1 MTVRKVLL
9 ADDEHLIVKGL
20 SKLIDWA
27 SLDIEIIGEAIDGLA
42 AEQMILAH
50 QPDLVISDIRMPGL
64 TGLELLSRHKGGSHA
79 PKFIFISGYEEF
91 EYVRQALSNGAVDY
105 LLKPVSAAELEKAVR
120 KALGLMADSNAAALF
135 RQSSVSLQEFFSQLT
150 ANREFAGT
158 DLYESFASLLGG
170 KDSPVFMGLCFGFTQ
185 ESARQLD
192 QLPYERQ
199 LLQSFVVLNTVRD
212 VLEHSGY
219 GCFLRKDE
227 RCNCMMGIFSPGED
241 IESILRQAIERTA
254 IKTGYRLRV
263 GMGRLCKSPEELMDT
278 YEDSLRAFDLY
289 YFEQKE
295 LLYWDGSPHK
305 PTFTNEEFD
314 DAVQQVFRSIVAK
327 ADDVEA
333 RVDHVLDIIADLHY
347 NNRLAAYS
355 RSMVFTGDLCQLLY
369 ANRLL
374 TGSFGER
381 QDALQQILTHCNT
394 FGELRE
400 QLKNYYR
407 ELLPGVYHTASR
419 KSTAEIYRV
428 QQYIQEHY
436 HEELSLKTLAE
447 VACVSPHY
455 FSAYFK
461 AETGQNYKAY
471 LTGVRME
478 QALHLVL
485 DTDLKTYEIA
495 ERVGYNNVR
504 RFVDSF
510 RSVYH
515 LSPMDYRKLHK
526 QQSSEE

>member
-1 MTVRKVLL
+1 MLKVLL

-20 SKLIDWA
+20 SKLIDWSA
-27 SLDIEIIGEAIDGLA
+27 LDIEIVGEAIDGLA
-42 AEQMILAH
+42 AEQIILEK

-64 TGLELLSRHKGGSHA
+64 TGLELMARHKVGVHA

-91 EYVRQALSNGAVDY
+91 EYVKQALSGGAVDY

-120 KALGLMADSNAAALF
+120 KALGLMADSSAAAMF
-135 RQSSVSLQEFFSQLT
+135 RQSSVPLQEFFNQLT
-150 ANREFAGT
+150 ANREIAGT
-158 DLYESFASLLGG
+158 DLYQSFTSLLGG
-170 KDSPVFMGLCFGFTQ
+170 KDSPVFMGLCFGFSQ

-199 LLQSFVVLNTVRD
+199 LLQSFVALNTVRD
-212 VLEHSGY
+212 NLERSGY

-241 IESILRQAIERTA
+241 VDGILRQAIERTA
-254 IKTGYRLRV
+254 AKTGYRLRV
-263 GMGRLCKSPEELMDT
+263 GMGRLCKSAEELMAT
-278 YEDSLRAFDLY
+278 YEDSLRAFELY

-295 LLYWDGSPHK
+295 LLRWDGIPYQ
-305 PTFTNEEFD
+305 PAATNEAFD
-314 DAVQQVFRSIVAK
+314 DAVEQVFRSVVAK
-327 ADDVEA
+327 SGSVEADVE
-333 RVDHVLDIIADLHY
+333 RVMDIIFDLHY
-347 NNRLAAYS
+347 NNRLAAYN
-355 RSMVFTGDLCQLLY
+355 RVMIFTGDLCQKLY
-369 ANRLL
+369 ANHLL
-374 TGSFGER
+374 TGSFSER
-381 QDALQQILTHCNT
+381 QDALQQRLARCNT
-394 FGELRE
+394 FGELRLE
-400 QLKNYYR
+400 LQNYYR
-407 ELLPGVYHTASR
+407 DLLPDVYHTASR
-419 KSTAEIYRV
+419 KNTAEIYRV

-478 QALHLVL
+478 KALSLVL
-485 DTDLKTYEIA
+485 DTDLKSYEIA

-510 RSVYH
+510 RAVYKM
-515 LSPMDYRKLHK
+515 SPIDYRKLYK
-526 QQSSEE
+526 K

>member
-1 MTVRKVLL
+1 MRKVLL

-27 SLDIEIIGEAIDGLA
+27 ALDIEIVGEATDGLT
-42 AEQMILAH
+42 AEQMILEQH
-50 QPDLVISDIRMPGL
+50 PDLVISDIRMPGL
-64 TGLELLSRHKGGSHA
+64 TGLELLALHKGGSYA

-91 EYVRQALSNGAVDY
+91 EYVKQALSGGAVDY
-105 LLKPVSAAELEKAVR
+105 LLKPVSATELEKAVR
-120 KALGLMADSNAAALF
+120 KALGLMADSSAAALF

-170 KDSPVFMGLCFGFTQ
+170 KESPVFMGLCFGFTQ

-212 VLEHSGY
+212 DLERSGY

-241 IESILRQAIERTA
+241 IDFILRQAIDRTA
-254 IKTGYRLRV
+254 AKTGYGLRV
-263 GMGRLCKSPEELMDT
+263 GMGRLCKSADELMAT

-289 YFEQKE
+289 YFEQEE
-295 LLYWDGSPHK
+295 LLRWDGTPYQ

-314 DAVQQVFRSIVAK
+314 AAVQQVFRSIVAK

-333 RVDHVLDIIADLHY
+333 RVDQVLDIIADLHY
-347 NNRLAAYS
+347 NNRLASYS
-355 RSMVFTGDLCQLLY
+355 RAMVFTGDLCQQLY
-369 ANRLL
+369 ASHLL
-374 TGSFGER
+374 TGSFADR
-381 QDALQQILTHCNT
+381 QDALQQLLSHCNT
-394 FGELRE
+394 FGELRQ
-400 QLKNYYR
+400 QLQSYYR
-407 ELLPGVYHTASR
+407 DLLPGVYHTASR
-419 KSTAEIYRV
+419 KNTAEIYRV

-478 QALHLVL
+478 KALSLVL
-485 DTDLKTYEIA
+485 DTDLKSYEIA

-504 RFVDSF
+504 RFTDAF
-510 RSVYH
+510 RAAYRM
-515 LSPMDYRKLHK
+515 SPEEYRKLHK
-526 QQSSEE
+526 KQSD

>member
-1 MTVRKVLL
+1 MRKVLL

-27 SLDIEIIGEAIDGLA
+27 ALDIEIVGEATDGLT
-42 AEQMILAH
+42 AEQMILEQH
-50 QPDLVISDIRMPGL
+50 PDLVISDIRMPGL
-64 TGLELLSRHKGGSHA
+64 TGLELLARHKGGSHS

-91 EYVRQALSNGAVDY
+91 EYVKQALSGGAVDY
-105 LLKPVSAAELEKAVR
+105 LLKPVSASELEKAVR
-120 KALGLMADSNAAALF
+120 KALGLMADSSAAALF

-158 DLYESFASLLGG
+158 DLYQSFTSLLGG
-170 KDSPVFMGLCFGFTQ
+170 KDSPVFMGLCFGFSQ
-185 ESARQLD
+185 EASLQLD

-199 LLQSFVVLNTVRD
+199 LLQSFVALNTVRD
-212 VLEHSGY
+212 DLERSGY

-227 RCNCMMGIFSPGED
+227 RCNCMMGIFSPGEEID
-241 IESILRQAIERTA
+241 SILRQAIDRTEA
-254 IKTGYRLRV
+254 KTGYRLRV
-263 GMGRLCKSPEELMDT
+263 GMGRLCQSAEELTAT

-295 LLYWDGSPHK
+295 LLHWDGAPHQ
-305 PTFTNEEFD
+305 PTATNEEFD

-327 ADDVEA
+327 SNDVEA
-333 RVDHVLDIIADLHY
+333 KVDRVLDIIADLHY

-355 RSMVFTGDLCQLLY
+355 RAMVFTGDLCQQLY
-369 ANRLL
+369 ASRLL
-374 TGSFGER
+374 TGSFGAR
-381 QDALQQILTHCNT
+381 QDALQQLLSRCSTYS
-394 FGELRE
+394 ELRR
-400 QLKNYYR
+400 QLQDYYR
-407 ELLPGVYHTASR
+407 SLLPDVYHTASR
-419 KSTAEIYRV
+419 KNTAEIYRV

-478 QALHLVL
+478 KALSLVL
-485 DTDLKTYEIA
+485 DTDLKSYEIA

-510 RSVYH
+510 RAAYQ
-515 LSPMDYRKLHK
+515 LSPVDYRKLHK
-526 QQSSEE
+526 KAE